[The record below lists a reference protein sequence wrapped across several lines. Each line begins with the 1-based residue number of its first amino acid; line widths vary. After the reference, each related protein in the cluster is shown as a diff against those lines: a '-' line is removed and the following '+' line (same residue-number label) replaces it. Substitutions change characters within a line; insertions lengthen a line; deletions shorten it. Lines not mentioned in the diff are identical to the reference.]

1 MGDLPPL
8 YTYPYSSDRLELM
21 NSVADLR
28 LENKRLSERN
38 TALQVQMEGSE
49 ENLKQL
55 QSQNETLKQDI
66 KT

>member
-1 MGDLPPL
+1 
-8 YTYPYSSDRLELM
+8 M

-38 TALQVQMEGSE
+38 TSLQVQMDGSE

-55 QSQNETLKQDI
+55 QSQNEALKQDI